1 MAGAVKSASRD
12 NGADDDG
19 RAIRVV
25 DETIAAAV
33 RLRASD
39 IHLEPLGQ
47 RLRVRCRVD
56 GSLREMASH
65 PKEIEAMVISRTKLM
80 AGISVAERRLP
91 QDGRIQVNHDG
102 RRLDLRVSTVP
113 TVHGESVVMR
123 VLDRANLGVGLDD
136 LGLFPDDREELERL
150 VNLPD
155 GMVLVT
161 GPTGSGKTTTLY
173 SCLQHLNRG
182 DRKIITVEDPVE
194 YSLTGINQVAVKPE
208 AGMTF
213 ATALRAMLRQ
223 APNVI
228 MVGEIR
234 DRETAEIA
242 IHAALTGHLV
252 LSTLHTND
260 APGAVTRLR
269 DLGIRPFLIAASL
282 RAVVAQRLVRRVC
295 VSCARSAEASERER
309 RLLAGEAASGG
320 LAGLRHGAGCLACDG
335 TGFRGR
341 LGLYEFF
348 VINDDGRRQIHAEAS
363 AERLRRTISG
373 WRSLRSDGLRKVIAG
388 LTTAAEVVCMASG
401 EVS

>member
-1 MAGAVKSASRD
+1 MKNEPLTEIVA
-12 NGADDDG
+12 ADD

-25 DETIAAAV
+25 DETIAMAAGV
-33 RLRASD
+33 RASD
-39 IHLEPLGQ
+39 IHFEPLTT

-56 GSLREMASH
+56 GALRETASH
-65 PKEIEAMVISRTKLM
+65 PKDLEGAVISRAKLI
-80 AGISVAERRLP
+80 AGISIAERRLP
-91 QDGRIQVNHDG
+91 QDGRIAVTHDG

-123 VLDRANLGVGLDD
+123 ILDRANVRVGLDE
-136 LGLFPDDREELERL
+136 LGLFPDDLAALEQL

-155 GMVLVT
+155 GLVLVT

-173 SCLQHLNRG
+173 SCLQHLNRS

-194 YSLTGINQVAVKPE
+194 YSLPGINQVAVKPE

-213 ATALRAMLRQ
+213 AAALRAMLRQ

-260 APGAVTRLR
+260 APSAVVRLR
-269 DLGIRPFLIAASL
+269 DLGIKPFLIAASL
-282 RAVVAQRLVRRVC
+282 RGVVAQRLARRI
-295 VSCARSAEASERER
+295 CAACATAVEADAGAR
-309 RLLAGEAASGG
+309 RLLEAETTQPD
-320 LAGLRHGAGCLACDG
+320 LMGLRWGRGCPACDG
-335 TGFRGR
+335 TGYRGR
-341 LGLYEFF
+341 LGLYELF
-348 VINDDGRRQIHAEAS
+348 VINEAQRGLIHEEADRD
-363 AERLRRTISG
+363 RLRAAIPG
-373 WRSLRSDGLRKVIAG
+373 WRSMRQDGVRKVIAG
-388 LTTAAEVVCMASG
+388 LTTAEEVVCMTSG